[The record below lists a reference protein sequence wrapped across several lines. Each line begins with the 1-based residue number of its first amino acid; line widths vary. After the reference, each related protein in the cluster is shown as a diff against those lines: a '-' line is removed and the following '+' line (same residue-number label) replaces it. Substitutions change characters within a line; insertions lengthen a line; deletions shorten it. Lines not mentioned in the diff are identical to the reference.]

1 MRSTHWMP
9 QRRHWLAC
17 SLGLALALGHS
28 APFAQTAAT
37 ALSARPVTLVVP
49 FAPGG
54 GTDIVARVLAIDLAK
69 RLNTSVVVE
78 NKPGAGGQIGNA
90 FVARAKPDG
99 HTLLLGITT
108 LIQAPSLYKSLPYD
122 AFKDFT
128 PLAQLA
134 TSTNYLVVPAS
145 SPANTLAEFLALA
158 KSRQGQLNYGSNG
171 NAGTSHLHGA
181 LLNAS
186 GKLGMS
192 HIPYPGSGPL
202 LTALLGQQVD
212 AAFVDIAPLRAH
224 LASGKLKAL
233 AGTGTQR
240 TATLPHVP
248 TMAEAGMPGFEPVGW
263 FSLFGPAGLP
273 EPLRKLLSDAT
284 VEALRQPDMARRLQ
298 ELGLSPAQLTPE
310 AFAKSM
316 REDLPKW
323 DRMIQTGNVSVE

>member
-1 MRSTHWMP
+1 MRFEQWTP
-9 QRRHWLAC
+9 ARRLWRSC
-17 SLGLALALGHS
+17 SLGLALALGS
-28 APFAQTAAT
+28 TATFAQAAT
-37 ALSARPVTLVVP
+37 SALSARQVTIVVP

-69 RLNTSVVVE
+69 RLNTAVVVD

-90 FVARAKPDG
+90 FVARSKPDG

-108 LIQAPSLYKSLPYD
+108 LIQAPSLYKNLPYD

-134 TSTNYLVVPAS
+134 TSTNYLVVPAA

-158 KSRQGQLNYGSNG
+158 RSRPGQLNYGSNG
-171 NAGTSHLHGA
+171 NAGSSHLHGA

-186 GKLGMS
+186 SKLGMA

-212 AAFVDIAPLRAH
+212 AAFVDIAPLRPH
-224 LASGKLKAL
+224 LVSGKLKVL
-233 AGTGTQR
+233 AGTGNKR
-240 TATLPHVP
+240 TATLPDVP
-248 TMAEAGMPGFEPVGW
+248 TMAEAGLPGFEPVGW
-263 FSLFGPAGLP
+263 FALFGPAGLP
-273 EPLRKLLSDAT
+273 EPIRKLLSDAA
-284 VEALRQPDMARRLQ
+284 VDALHQPDMAKRLQ
-298 ELGLSPAQLTPE
+298 ELGLSPAQLTPD

-316 REDLPKW
+316 RDDLPKW
-323 DRMIQTGNVSVE
+323 EKMIQTGNVSVE